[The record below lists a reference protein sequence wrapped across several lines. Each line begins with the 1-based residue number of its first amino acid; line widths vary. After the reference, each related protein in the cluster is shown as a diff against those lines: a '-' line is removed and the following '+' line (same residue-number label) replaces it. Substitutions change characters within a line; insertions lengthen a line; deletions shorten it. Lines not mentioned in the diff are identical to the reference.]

1 MGWTLVITPD
11 QLAGRTEHSQQVALF
26 AQAALH
32 IYKYPQLKWL
42 FAIPNANSHKM
53 VSEGVRAGVPDICL
67 PYPKWTY
74 RLPSVDNPTGKYMM
88 YLAGLYIELKIES
101 RRTEKNGGCSQDQLE
116 YLDYLNDAGYKA
128 VVCYGWQDAWRVI
141 EEYLNG

>member
-1 MGWTLVITPD
+1 MITPE

-32 IYKYPQLKWL
+32 VKQYPQLEWL

-67 PYPKWTY
+67 PWPVFPYH
-74 RLPSVDNPTGKYMM
+74 
-88 YLAGLYIELKIES
+88 GLYIELKIES
-101 RRTEKNGGCSQDQLE
+101 RRQEKNGGCSPDQLD
-116 YLDYLNDAGYKA
+116 YLDYLSKAGYRCH
-128 VVCYGWQDAWRVI
+128 VCYSWKDAWRVI
-141 EEYLNG
+141 EKYLNV